1 MQIAAVVPAAGSS
14 TRMGGANK
22 LLLPWKAST
31 VIRQVIDALTA
42 SGVEEIVVTLGHEAE
57 TMRQALGKAP
67 VRILHNTSHQQG
79 MSTSILQGVKML
91 PDKVDGIMIALA
103 DMPEIRPA
111 TIAALCNAFHS
122 HAGKY
127 IVVPVH
133 DEQPGHPVIFPGA
146 LRNQLLRLEG
156 DRGAKDVIEQ
166 NHDSVLRVDVN
177 DPGVCRDIDSMEDY
191 KALRVKG

>member
-22 LLLPWKAST
+22 LLLPWKSST

-133 DEQPGHPVIFPGA
+133 DEQKLFEFLGKNQLETHPGA
-146 LRNQLLRLEG
+146 IGKPSKEKNCGNVAFRR
-156 DRGAKDVIEQ
+156 
-166 NHDSVLRVDVN
+166 
-177 DPGVCRDIDSMEDY
+177 
-191 KALRVKG
+191 